1 MPQIEI
7 SGLRYTYPEH
17 SFQVEI
23 DRQSFDSPLTA
34 IVGQNGAGKSTLLK
48 LLIGVTFQDP
58 DDQLFNATVQK
69 EVAWG
74 LSQIESDQL
83 MIKKAADQALV
94 TVGLA
99 DKAAENPYDLSL
111 SERKLLTFATVL
123 AINPAIY
130 LFDEPMMSL
139 DWPSRKRM
147 TNIFHQLVKSG
158 HQVITITHDMDWV
171 AAEFSTVHVMAH
183 GQIAF
188 SGTPSALFG
197 NSGLVKRVGLLPPRI
212 MTITSALGDHSVYLT
227 PEDYCRKHKQ
237 VANNLN

>member
-1 MPQIEI
+1 M
-7 SGLRYTYPEH
+7 
-17 SFQVEI
+17 
-23 DRQSFDSPLTA
+23 
-34 IVGQNGAGKSTLLK
+34 
-48 LLIGVTFQDP
+48 TF
-58 DDQLFNATVQK
+58 
-69 EVAWG
+69 
-74 LSQIESDQL
+74 
-83 MIKKAADQALV
+83 
-94 TVGLA
+94 
-99 DKAAENPYDLSL
+99 SL

-237 VANNLN
+237 VVNNLN

>member
-1 MPQIEI
+1 MDNRQQIHLENLSLRYRGIETSALKHISVDAEFGHVIGIIGNHHAGKTSLCRVLAGIVPTII
-7 SGLRYTYPEH
+7 SG
-17 SFQVEI
+17 
-23 DRQSFDSPLTA
+23 D
-34 IVGQNGAGKSTLLK
+34 
-48 LLIGVTFQDP
+48 VTG
-58 DDQLFNATVQK
+58 TI
-69 EVAWG
+69 
-74 LSQIESDQL
+74 QIESDQL

-94 TVGLA
+94 AVGLA

>member
-1 MPQIEI
+1 M
-7 SGLRYTYPEH
+7 
-17 SFQVEI
+17 
-23 DRQSFDSPLTA
+23 
-34 IVGQNGAGKSTLLK
+34 
-48 LLIGVTFQDP
+48 
-58 DDQLFNATVQK
+58 
-69 EVAWG
+69 
-74 LSQIESDQL
+74 
-83 MIKKAADQALV
+83 
-94 TVGLA
+94 
-99 DKAAENPYDLSL
+99 
-111 SERKLLTFATVL
+111 

>member
-1 MPQIEI
+1 MIDNFILVIVIINISVLPKVCCCITLGRYELKPQ
-7 SGLRYTYPEH
+7 
-17 SFQVEI
+17 
-23 DRQSFDSPLTA
+23 A
-34 IVGQNGAGKSTLLK
+34 KLK
-48 LLIGVTFQDP
+48 QIGVTFQDP

-83 MIKKAADQALV
+83 MIKKAVGQALIA
-94 TVGLA
+94 VGLA

-158 HQVITITHDMDWV
+158 HQVITRFI
-171 AAEFSTVHVMAH
+171 
-183 GQIAF
+183 
-188 SGTPSALFG
+188 
-197 NSGLVKRVGLLPPRI
+197 
-212 MTITSALGDHSVYLT
+212 
-227 PEDYCRKHKQ
+227 
-237 VANNLN
+237 